1 MPVPAKNGESTWSAI
16 GNLPESHADPVT
28 LVTPPALPPVRSFRD
43 LIVWQRGMDLA
54 VDTYRLTR
62 RLPRSERF
70 AFVDQAR
77 RAATSIPANIAEGVG
92 RGTTREYI
100 RSLCIANGSLKEL
113 ETHLLLGLRLQ
124 FYGAEDRS
132 EEHTSELQS
141 RFGISYA

>member
-1 MPVPAKNGESTWSAI
+1 
-16 GNLPESHADPVT
+16 
-28 LVTPPALPPVRSFRD
+28 
-43 LIVWQRGMDLA
+43 MDLA

-124 FYGAEDRS
+124 FYGAEDAREAFRLVEEVAKLLGSLIRTLRGRS
-132 EEHTSELQS
+132 Q
-141 RFGISYA
+141 RPR